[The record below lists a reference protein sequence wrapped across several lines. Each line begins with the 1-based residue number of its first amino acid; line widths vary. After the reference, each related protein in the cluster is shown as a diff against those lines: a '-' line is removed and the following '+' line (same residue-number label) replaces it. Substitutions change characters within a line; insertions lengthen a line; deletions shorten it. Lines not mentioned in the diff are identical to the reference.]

1 MVEQLR
7 KRQTFFVFVYFFN
20 MILSVMVF
28 IIGFPWHVP
37 SLASDYIM
45 KVFVPAHLKT
55 SFHIPVFFFFFHVH
69 LSHFLLPFLILSVS
83 LIHSIF
89 SPTLPAFSHE
99 QMPGSHSYFPKY
111 SFLLLTIILFTR
123 YMPDKVFHT
132 H

>member
-45 KVFVPAHLKT
+45 KVFVRARLKT
-55 SFHIPVFFFFFHVH
+55 SFHISFLFLCSFVTLSFALPHLERLPHPFHFFPN
-69 LSHFLLPFLILSVS
+69 STCILS
-83 LIHSIF
+83 
-89 SPTLPAFSHE
+89 
-99 QMPGSHSYFPKY
+99 
-111 SFLLLTIILFTR
+111 
-123 YMPDKVFHT
+123 
-132 H
+132 